1 MTLRARFAPLALT
14 VAVVAT
20 GVGGCIYSST
30 EKERVVT
37 APAPPV
43 VAQAPTTQVVTY
55 PEGRL
60 DALWGWE
67 HRFAALLGVGARG
80 REPAGAAADPE
91 AVTTAQSTRTRR
103 IRTCGTAPR

>member
-55 PEGRL
+55 PEGRWTL
-60 DALWGWE
+60 Y
-67 HRFAALLGVGARG
+67 GVGSTASPHYWVWV
-80 REPAGAAADPE
+80 PAGASPP
-91 AVTTAQSTRTRR
+91 
-103 IRTCGTAPR
+103 APPPIPKR

>member
-14 VAVVAT
+14 VVVVAT

-43 VAQAPTTQVVTY
+43 AQAGTDRVVTY
-55 PEGRL
+55 PEGRWTL
-60 DALWGWE
+60 YGNGTTASPHYWVW
-67 HRFAALLGVGARG
+67 V
-80 REPAGAAADPE
+80 PAGTSPPPPPPIPA
-91 AVTTAQSTRTRR
+91 R
-103 IRTCGTAPR
+103 